1 MGDLPGSPSVAPS
14 PLFCT
19 APWGEPR
26 DCPDSPGWCG
36 TGLRGR
42 PGASTRRRRGQIGGQ
57 HRRPRAGGTEA
68 VSTPLYAAPS
78 VAAELTPFCP
88 SSSFFSL
95 LVSSRVFLLP
105 GEGRCSR
112 GPGCGI
118 RRRPEKWQSHPAPC
132 GAAEER
138 RENAGSVRFGS
149 SVPGGRPPLPH
160 GPVMSVEG
168 GEGA

>member
-14 PLFCT
+14 PLFSHGSVGGGSR
-19 APWGEPR
+19 GEPR
-26 DCPDSPGWCG
+26 DCPGGCG
-36 TGLRGR
+36 TALRGR
-42 PGASTRRRRGQIGGQ
+42 PGASTRRRRGQNGGQ
-57 HRRPRAGGTEA
+57 HRRPRRCLHR
-68 VSTPLYAAPS
+68 STQRRRRPRNLRLFVPLLPS
-78 VAAELTPFCP
+78 L
-88 SSSFFSL
+88 SF

-112 GPGCGI
+112 GPSCGI

-138 RENAGSVRFGS
+138 RANAGSVRFGS
-149 SVPGGRPPLPH
+149 SAPGGRPPLPH
-160 GPVMSVEG
+160 GPVMSVEE

>member
-95 LVSSRVFLLP
+95 LVSSRVFFASGRGALLP
-105 GEGRCSR
+105 GPRLRNPAPAREVAESSR
-112 GPGCGI
+112 SV
-118 RRRPEKWQSHPAPC
+118 RRRR
-132 GAAEER
+132 GEESKR
-138 RENAGSVRFGS
+138 WVGPFRIERSRWPPSPPPRPGDVR
-149 SVPGGRPPLPH
+149 
-160 GPVMSVEG
+160 
-168 GEGA
+168 